1 MAQDLWLSSILSSQQ
16 LSPLC
21 PYIVIALLNIFGL
34 ESLSLSKQKE
44 DSSMEKKWWHGKVA
58 YQIYPKSFCDSNGDG
73 VGDIQGIISKLDYLK
88 DLGVEIVWLSPC
100 FKSPFV
106 DQGYDI
112 SDYQD
117 IDPIFGTMED
127 FDELLAKA
135 KERGISII
143 LDLVINHCSSEHEWF
158 KKACADPNC
167 EEAKYFF
174 IKKGKDGKVP
184 DNLRSYF
191 GGSVWEKLPGHED
204 EDLYYLHYFAKQQPD
219 LNWYY
224 EPLRENL
231 FAMINFWLDK
241 GVAGFR
247 VDAIMNIAKDLSFPG
262 LPADGADGM
271 CSANKMTAKLSDQAA
286 TFLYEMNDKTFKPHD
301 GLSVAEA
308 FGVNQES
315 LANYIGDNGFFST
328 IFDFSARELNEKYPA
343 YYRYRPVTI
352 DKWREAVFAAQN
364 RANPIGFLC
373 PIIENHDEPRGVSYY
388 LPTHARTPD
397 GAKAFAAVN
406 VLLRGIPFIYQG
418 QEIGMTNTKF
428 NSIYEFDDLNAK
440 DNYKVALEAG
450 LTETQALDI
459 LNVESRDH
467 ARTPMLWDD
476 SKNAGFSSAAVTW
489 LKVHQDYHKLNV
501 AAQKDDPNSV
511 LSFYKQLIALRKS
524 PEFKELF
531 TYGDFQALD
540 PVADYVVPF
549 ARVLDGKTIYVIA
562 NFEDSSVSYGVNA
575 DSKILLSSKEVQLQD
590 GTLTI
595 PAVAC
600 VVVAL

>member
-1 MAQDLWLSSILSSQQ
+1 MALSSWLKASYGSRPMAFLDTLFSTTLSSVPLYRDCPAEYIW

-174 IKKGKDGKVP
+174 IKKSKDGKLP

-204 EDLYYLHYFAKQQPD
+204 EDLYYLHYFAKQCGRSCQVTK
-219 LNWYY
+219 
-224 EPLRENL
+224 
-231 FAMINFWLDK
+231 MK
-241 GVAGFR
+241 T
-247 VDAIMNIAKDLSFPG
+247 STTCTT
-262 LPADGADGM
+262 LP
-271 CSANKMTAKLSDQAA
+271 SS
-286 TFLYEMNDKTFKPHD
+286 
-301 GLSVAEA
+301 
-308 FGVNQES
+308 NQISTGITS
-315 LANYIGDNGFFST
+315 LC
-328 IFDFSARELNEKYPA
+328 AR
-343 YYRYRPVTI
+343 
-352 DKWREAVFAAQN
+352 
-364 RANPIGFLC
+364 
-373 PIIENHDEPRGVSYY
+373 S
-388 LPTHARTPD
+388 
-397 GAKAFAAVN
+397 
-406 VLLRGIPFIYQG
+406 
-418 QEIGMTNTKF
+418 
-428 NSIYEFDDLNAK
+428 S
-440 DNYKVALEAG
+440 
-450 LTETQALDI
+450 LT
-459 LNVESRDH
+459 
-467 ARTPMLWDD
+467 
-476 SKNAGFSSAAVTW
+476 
-489 LKVHQDYHKLNV
+489 
-501 AAQKDDPNSV
+501 
-511 LSFYKQLIALRKS
+511 
-524 PEFKELF
+524 
-531 TYGDFQALD
+531 
-540 PVADYVVPF
+540 
-549 ARVLDGKTIYVIA
+549 
-562 NFEDSSVSYGVNA
+562 
-575 DSKILLSSKEVQLQD
+575 
-590 GTLTI
+590 
-595 PAVAC
+595 
-600 VVVAL
+600 